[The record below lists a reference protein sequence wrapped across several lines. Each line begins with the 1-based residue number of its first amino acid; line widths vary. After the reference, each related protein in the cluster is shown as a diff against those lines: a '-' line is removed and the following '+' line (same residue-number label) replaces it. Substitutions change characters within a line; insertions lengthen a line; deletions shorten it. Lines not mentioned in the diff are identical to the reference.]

1 MGLEKASLVRV
12 ILRFQRTRMIFSA
25 LVGALS
31 MVAVFTGPV
40 IYPFFILFFFFNLT
54 AIVFVVVSYTVF

>member
-40 IYPFFILFFFFNLT
+40 IYPFFILIFFNLT
-54 AIVFVVVSYTVF
+54 AIAFVVVSYTVF